1 MDRFLC
7 AFNVFYLRKTDTRI
21 FSLEKKKKRLDYK
34 KNFHFFK
41 KNFLHL
47 KTFSSIIFNAFLSNS
62 VVVSFTTK
70 VISVGI
76 SNPTPIPLFIFVPV
90 TLQLAYDASKGTC
103 LMSCLG
109 KETHVRQLLLV

>member
-1 MDRFLC
+1 M
-7 AFNVFYLRKTDTRI
+7 RK
-21 FSLEKKKKRLDYK
+21 EKEKTGLQ